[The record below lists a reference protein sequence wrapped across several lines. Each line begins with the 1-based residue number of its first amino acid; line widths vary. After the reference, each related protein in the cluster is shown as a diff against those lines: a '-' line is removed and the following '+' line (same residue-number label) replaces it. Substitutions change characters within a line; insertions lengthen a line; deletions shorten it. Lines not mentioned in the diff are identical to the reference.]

1 MAPTQQQSKQ
11 ARAKI
16 ISGGKP
22 PKARV
27 ARYLKRHAEPQLEE
41 SAKSVLLLRGIRCND
56 AMTTVLK
63 DLRSIKAPNSKLL
76 TKNNVIVPFDYEG
89 QQSLEFLTTKND
101 CSLFALA
108 SHNKK
113 RPNNLTVGRTFDRR
127 ILDVAELGVVKY
139 RSLLDYGG
147 VPKKRTGSK
156 PMMLF
161 VGDRWHIDPTY
172 ARLQNLLI
180 DFHRGDVI
188 KKIVLS
194 GVDHLIMF
202 TMVEDPDRVN
212 NDDSLKNKPIIH
224 QRTYYCKLKKN
235 PSGGRTPMP
244 YLTPSG
250 PDMDFILR
258 RTEFATPEVWEVA
271 NQQPTTNK
279 TKKIKNQKTNVFGE
293 TVGRLHLERQ
303 DIDNMGGKK
312 SKALRKVDKDEKE
325 REKLELEGEL
335 GKEMGEI
342 SAEFKQAYGFAKEM

>member
-1 MAPTQQQSKQ
+1 M
-11 ARAKI
+11 
-16 ISGGKP
+16 
-22 PKARV
+22 
-27 ARYLKRHAEPQLEE
+27 
-41 SAKSVLLLRGIRCND
+41 
-56 AMTTVLK
+56 
-63 DLRSIKAPNSKLL
+63 L

-113 RPNNLTVGRTFDRR
+113 RPNNLVIGRTFDRR
-127 ILDVAELGVVKY
+127 IIDVAELGIVRYK
-139 RSLLDYGG
+139 SLLDYGG
-147 VPKKRTGSK
+147 VPKKRVGSK

-161 VGDRWHIDPTY
+161 VGDRWHIDPKY
-172 ARLQNLLI
+172 GRLQNLLI
-180 DFHRGDVI
+180 DFHRGDVV

-194 GVDHLIMF
+194 GVDHVIMF

-212 NDDSLKNKPIIH
+212 DNDAANNAPIIH

-235 PSGGRTPMP
+235 PSGGRTPVP

-250 PDMDFILR
+250 PDMDFCLR
-258 RTEFATPEVWEVA
+258 RTEFATPEVFDVA
-271 NQQPTTNK
+271 MRQPTANK

-312 SKALRKVDKDEKE
+312 SKALRKVDKEEKE
-325 REKLELEGEL
+325 REKAELEGEL
-335 GKEMGEI
+335 GREMGEI
-342 SAEFKQAYGFAKEM
+342 SAEFKQAYGFAKDM

>member
-1 MAPTQQQSKQ
+1 MAPTQQQTKQ
-11 ARAKI
+11 ARAKL

-27 ARYLKRHAEPQLEE
+27 TRYLRKHAEPQLEE
-41 SAKSVLLLRGIRCND
+41 SAKSALLLRGIRCND

-63 DLRSIKAPNSKLL
+63 DLRSTKAPHSKLL
-76 TKNNVIVPFDYEG
+76 TKNNVILPFDYEG

-113 RPNNLTVGRTFDRR
+113 RPNNLTIGRTFDRR

-139 RSLLDYGG
+139 KSLLDYGG
-147 VPKKRTGSK
+147 VPKKRMGSK

-194 GVDHLIMF
+194 GVDHVIMF

-212 NDDSLKNKPIIH
+212 NDDSLISKPIIH

-235 PSGGRTPMP
+235 PSGGRTPVP

-271 NQQPTTNK
+271 NRQPTANK
-279 TKKIKNQKTNVFGE
+279 TKKIKNRKTNVFGE

-312 SKALRKVDKDEKE
+312 SKALRKVDKDDKE
-325 REKLELEGEL
+325 REKLEQEGEL
-335 GKEMGEI
+335 GREMGEI